1 MIHTLVLYGSAALI
15 GVLFVG
21 IVGGLSDLSRKA
33 QPPVERTDYELC
45 QEVER
50 EVNLQVGTL
59 LTQEEADQITHRC
72 FSEFTND

>member
-1 MIHTLVLYGSAALI
+1 MIHFLVYYGSAALV
-15 GVLFVG
+15 GLLFVG

-33 QPPVERTDYELC
+33 QPSVDRTDYELC

-59 LTQEEADQITHRC
+59 LTQEEADRISHRC
-72 FSEFTND
+72 YTDLTND